1 MSMDSSEITCGG
13 SDDGHEMNPFASF
26 AFGGGASE
34 PPTLA
39 ARPHGA
45 KRKKINDCLA
55 TSTTV
60 ARTGEKPEKKKG
72 CKGEA
77 VCELSPEELRVF
89 RKRWRGMAD
98 RGACVEDQR
107 FQVLV
112 GAVLSSRAQASVV
125 DEGLSRLRARSGGL
139 TAAEMAE
146 VAQDDLADILRHVHW
161 NKAKAKHIRE
171 SAGIIVRRHRG
182 VVPRRRAELLALPGV
197 GPALVE
203 ILLNVFDSW
212 DKDDKALV
220 AAAAAAAAS
229 SPEARAVVGGGNRDG
244 DVDGVEGDGG
254 GGCGG
259 DGVGDGSSGGGGGGS
274 VGGDGGVSGGDG
286 SRLGVGGEGAD
297 DDDETGGE
305 RRRLPRSGGMQTES
319 GRQLVDLTGGVDGDS
334 TDGDGGDDNGPSHG
348 ERIKDEEP
356 TTQRK
361 RIEDQDGE
369 DGKRGADQSVTGPEL
384 VKNDLALLD
393 EDASHGTEKKGGSR
407 E

>member
-1 MSMDSSEITCGG
+1 
-13 SDDGHEMNPFASF
+13 
-26 AFGGGASE
+26 
-34 PPTLA
+34 
-39 ARPHGA
+39 
-45 KRKKINDCLA
+45 
-55 TSTTV
+55 
-60 ARTGEKPEKKKG
+60 
-72 CKGEA
+72 
-77 VCELSPEELRVF
+77 
-89 RKRWRGMAD
+89 MAD

-146 VAQDDLADILRHVHW
+146 VGQDDLADILRHVHW

-212 DKDDKALV
+212 DTDDKASV
-220 AAAAAAAAS
+220 VVVAAAAAAAAAS
-229 SPEARAVVGGGNRDG
+229 SPEARAVAGGGDRDG
-244 DVDGVEGDGG
+244 NVDGVEGEGG
-254 GGCGG
+254 GGGGDGSSG
-259 DGVGDGSSGGGGGGS
+259 DGVGDGSSGGGGDS
-274 VGGDGGVSGGDG
+274 VGGDDGGSGGDG
-286 SRLGVGGEGAD
+286 SRLGVGGEGVD

-305 RRRLPRSGGMQTES
+305 RRRLPSGGMQIES

-334 TDGDGGDDNGPSHG
+334 TDRDGGGDKGPSHG

-356 TTQRK
+356 TTQRE

-369 DGKRGADQSVTGPEL
+369 DGKQGAVEGVTGPEP
-384 VKNDLALLD
+384 VKNDIALLD
-393 EDASHGTEKKGGSR
+393 EDAPR
-407 E
+407 EQGRRH

>member
-39 ARPHGA
+39 ARPPGA
-45 KRKKINDCLA
+45 KRKKNTDCVA
-55 TSTTV
+55 TPTTV

-72 CKGEA
+72 CKAENVG
-77 VCELSPEELRVF
+77 ELSPEELRVF

-112 GAVLSSRAQASVV
+112 GAVLSSRAQVSVV

-146 VAQDDLADILRHVHW
+146 VGQDDLADVLRHVHW

-171 SAGIIVRRHRG
+171 SASIIVRRHRG

-212 DKDDKALV
+212 DKDDK
-220 AAAAAAAAS
+220 
-229 SPEARAVVGGGNRDG
+229 
-244 DVDGVEGDGG
+244 
-254 GGCGG
+254 
-259 DGVGDGSSGGGGGGS
+259 
-274 VGGDGGVSGGDG
+274 
-286 SRLGVGGEGAD
+286 
-297 DDDETGGE
+297 
-305 RRRLPRSGGMQTES
+305 TES

-334 TDGDGGDDNGPSHG
+334 TDRDGGDDKGPSHG

-369 DGKRGADQSVTGPEL
+369 DGKQGADQGVTGPEP
-384 VKNDLALLD
+384 VKNDIALVD
-393 EDASHGTEKKGGSR
+393 EDAPLTERRKK
-407 E
+407 EALENKDDTDV

>member
-1 MSMDSSEITCGG
+1 MSMDSSSEITCGG
-13 SDDGHEMNPFASF
+13 NDDGHEMNPFASF
-26 AFGGGASE
+26 AFGGGASG

-39 ARPHGA
+39 ARPPGA
-45 KRKKINDCLA
+45 KRKKNTDCVA
-55 TSTTV
+55 TPTTV
-60 ARTGEKPEKKKG
+60 ARTGEKPGKKKG
-72 CKGEA
+72 CKAETIG
-77 VCELSPEELRVF
+77 ELSPEELRVF

-146 VAQDDLADILRHVHW
+146 VGQDDLADVLRHVHW

-212 DKDDKALV
+212 DKDDKASVV
-220 AAAAAAAAS
+220 AAAAAAAEAS
-229 SPEARAVVGGGNRDG
+229 SPEAGAVAGGGDRDG
-244 DVDGVEGDGG
+244 DVDGVEGGGGGG
-254 GGCGG
+254 GGCCG
-259 DGVGDGSSGGGGGGS
+259 DGGSDGSSGGGGGGS
-274 VGGDGGVSGGDG
+274 EGV
-286 SRLGVGGEGAD
+286 D
-297 DDDETGGE
+297 DDGETGGE
-305 RRRLPRSGGMQTES
+305 RRRLPSGGMQTES

-334 TDGDGGDDNGPSHG
+334 TDRDGGDDKGPSHG

-361 RIEDQDGE
+361 RIEDQGGE
-369 DGKRGADQSVTGPEL
+369 DGRQGADQGVTGPEP
-384 VKNDLALLD
+384 VKNDIALVG
-393 EDASHGTEKKGGSR
+393 EDAPLTERRKK
-407 E
+407 EVLENKDDDTDVF